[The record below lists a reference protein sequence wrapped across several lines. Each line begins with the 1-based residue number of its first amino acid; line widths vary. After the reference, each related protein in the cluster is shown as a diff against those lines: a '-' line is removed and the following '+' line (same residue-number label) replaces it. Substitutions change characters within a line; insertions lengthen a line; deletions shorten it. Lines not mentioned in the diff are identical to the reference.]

1 MTSALPL
8 DKREAFFALLRPA
21 HRGLGKVRRAVR
33 AADYDAAAQ
42 ELHAYFLRRKKPV
55 YFRGWE
61 RRVRDKSY
69 STKKADEICRH
80 LIHGYQWGKKV
91 RWHDDPRNDL
101 EFPCTMSRHD
111 FLNTLGEAYWHTGK
125 EKYAAKFVE
134 LITDWIKENPIVD
147 YMAWYHTGHDF
158 LKCVEWE
165 PINAGIRLYG
175 SWIHC
180 LHYFRH
186 SRHLTPDV
194 FVTILNSIWEQA
206 HFIRM
211 FSSRLVHR
219 GSNWNLMDNAGMAIA
234 GIMFPEFEEAD
245 QWRKL
250 GLVRID
256 EQIHL
261 QFSDSGVHDELC
273 AGYHLVS
280 LFSALMPLELA
291 LRNGHELP
299 HTYGREPDALEKL
312 EKATEFVANLLT
324 PNGQLPMIGDGD
336 VSDLRTD
343 EATYGIYEDIN
354 NMNILEDR
362 NDLRAV
368 FRIAG
373 RMFNRPDFLYLG
385 TGGREGRRP
394 AARSVL
400 FPDAGY
406 SIMRDVA
413 GEKGKYLFF
422 EAGRQGGVRATVG
435 HSHADA
441 LQVVVGAY
449 GELMLVDPG
458 RYEYETTPVSRYL
471 VSSKAHNTLVVDD
484 LSSSEP
490 TDRWWFSNLAV
501 GMMNRW
507 VTSPD
512 FDYAEG
518 SHDGYERL
526 KRPVTHL
533 RKVLFVKG
541 EYWIVADF
549 IVGDGNHSYD
559 LYYHLGKSRP
569 KLDARSQSMNA
580 TFDNGSGLLL
590 LPGGTRK
597 LRGRIFTGSKK
608 PVLGWYSPY
617 YGVLE
622 KTPTVRYSALGS
634 APVSFAT
641 VIYPYSGKRPD
652 LDVKIGPLAGNPLD
666 LAIEIVSAKFADSTR
681 FSLLAGTPRTVGSCR
696 SDGVL
701 SFFRRDRRSG
711 DSKVCLVGA
720 DTLSVDVR
728 EELRGLEGRA
738 VVFSRTRKAV
748 NCYHPFENISEHGQI
763 GTLGRT

>member
-1 MTSALPL
+1 MTYALPP
-8 DKREAFFALLRPA
+8 DKKKAFFALLRPGY
-21 HRGLGKVRRAVR
+21 RGLGKVRRAVR
-33 AADYDAAAQ
+33 TGDYDEAAQ
-42 ELHAYFLRRKKPV
+42 ELHAYFLSRKKPV
-55 YFRGWE
+55 YFEGW
-61 RRVRDKSY
+61 DKRAPDKNY
-69 STKKADEICRH
+69 STNKAEEVCRNF
-80 LIHGYQWGKKV
+80 LHGYQWPKKID
-91 RWHDDPRNDL
+91 WHSDPLNDL
-101 EFPCTMSRHD
+101 EFPCSMSRHD

-147 YMAWYHTGHDF
+147 YMEWYHTGHDF

-165 PINAGIRLYG
+165 PLNVGSRLYG

-186 SRHLTPDV
+186 SRHLTADV
-194 FVTILNSIWEQA
+194 FVTILHSIWEQA

-219 GSNWNLMDNAGMAIA
+219 GSNWNLMDNAGMVIA

-256 EQIHL
+256 EQVHL

-280 LFSALMPLELA
+280 LFSALMPVELA

-299 HTYGREPDALEKL
+299 HPYGREPDVLEKL
-312 EKATEFVANLLT
+312 EKATEFLANLLA

-336 VSDLRTD
+336 LSDLRTD

-354 NMNILEDR
+354 NMNMLEDR
-362 NDLRAV
+362 NDLGAV
-368 FRIAG
+368 FRMAG

-385 TGGREGRRP
+385 TGGREGRQP

-400 FPDAGY
+400 FRDAGY

-413 GEKGKYLFF
+413 GEEGKYLFF
-422 EAGRQGGVRATVG
+422 EAGRQGGERASVG

-441 LQVVVGAY
+441 LQVVIGAC

-490 TDRWWFSNLAV
+490 TDRWWFSNEAA
-501 GMMNRW
+501 GTMHRW

-518 SHDGYERL
+518 SHDGYQRL
-526 KRPVTHL
+526 NRPVTHI

-549 IVGDGNHSYD
+549 IVGGGNHSYD

-569 KLDARSQSMNA
+569 RLDRRSQSLNA
-580 TFDNGSGLLL
+580 TFGNGSGLLL
-590 LPGGTRK
+590 FPGGSRK

-617 YGVLE
+617 YKVLE
-622 KTPTVRYSALGS
+622 KTPTVRYSAKGD
-634 APVSFAT
+634 APVVFAT
-641 VIYPYSGKRPD
+641 VIYPHVGKRPD
-652 LDVKIGPLAGNPLD
+652 LEVKIAPLAGNPLD
-666 LAIEIVSAKFADSTR
+666 LAVEVTSPAFTDSMR
-681 FSLLAGTPRTVGSCR
+681 FSLLTGISRMVGSCQ
-696 SDGVL
+696 SDGTL
-701 SFFRRDRRSG
+701 SFCRKDKRSG
-711 DSKVCLVGA
+711 DSKIFLLGA
-720 DTLSVDVR
+720 NVLSIDGK
-728 EELRGLEGRA
+728 EELRGLGGKA
-738 VVFSRTRKAV
+738 VVFSRARKTV
-748 NCYHPFENISEHGQI
+748 SCYHPVASISEHGQI
-763 GTLGRT
+763 DILRRT